1 MILRLRPFF
10 EVITMNMYDIMAD
23 LRSDSVKNIILDT
36 DAYNEIDD
44 QYAIAYA
51 MLSGDKVNLL
61 SINAAPFL
69 NSRSTSAA
77 DGMEKSYN
85 EIFNIRSLVNKDS
98 TVPVYRG
105 SLEFMK
111 DKKIPVES
119 EACEN
124 IIKTVTESEN
134 FVYVVAIGA
143 ITNVAS
149 AIVKCPDI
157 CKKMCVVWLGGHAL
171 HFPDVNEFNLKQD
184 VKAAQIVFDSGVPL
198 LVVPCNGVCTEFRT
212 TVPELEYYLRG
223 KNDLCDYL
231 VDITAAYNRTG
242 AQAWSK
248 VIWDV
253 TAVAALVY
261 PESLDMVV
269 MPRPYLTNDCRYA
282 VDNSRPHFIY
292 VRRINRDKLFADL
305 FTKLAN
311 K

>member
-1 MILRLRPFF
+1 
-10 EVITMNMYDIMAD
+10 MNMYDIMSD
-23 LRSDSVKNIILDT
+23 LRSDRVKQMILDT

-51 MLSGDKVNLL
+51 MLSNEKVELL

-85 EIFNIRSLVNKDS
+85 EIFNIRSLVDENS

-111 DKKIPVES
+111 DKKVPVES
-119 EACEN
+119 DACDN
-124 IIKTVTESEN
+124 IIRTVTESEN

-171 HFPDVNEFNLKQD
+171 HYPNTNEFNLKQD

-198 LVVPCNGVCTEFRT
+198 LVVPCCGVCTEFST

-223 KNDLCDYL
+223 KNALCDYL
-231 VDITAAYNRTG
+231 VDITAAYNRNGVT
-242 AQAWSK
+242 AWSK

-282 VDNSRPHFIY
+282 VDNSRPHYIY
-292 VRRINRDKLFADL
+292 VRRIYRDMLFADL
-305 FTKLAN
+305 FGKLAN

>member
-1 MILRLRPFF
+1 
-10 EVITMNMYDIMAD
+10 MNMFDIMAD
-23 LRSDSVKNIILDT
+23 LKSGSVKKIILDT

-44 QYAIAYA
+44 QYAIAYS
-51 MLSGDKVNLL
+51 MLSKDKVELL

-85 EIFNIRSLVNKDS
+85 EIFNIRGLVDKKS

-105 SLEFMK
+105 SMEFMK
-111 DKKIPVES
+111 DKNIPVES
-119 EACEN
+119 DACDN
-124 IIKTVTESEN
+124 IVRTVSESED
-134 FVYVVAIGA
+134 FIYVVAIGA

-171 HFPDVNEFNLKQD
+171 HYPDTKEFNLKQD
-184 VKAAQIVFDSGVPL
+184 VRSAQIVFDSGVPL

-223 KNDLCDYL
+223 KNELCNYL
-231 VDITAAYNRTG
+231 VDITAAYNRHG
-242 AQAWSK
+242 VSAWSK
-248 VIWDV
+248 VVWDV
-253 TAVAALVY
+253 TAVAALVL
-261 PESLDMVV
+261 PSSLDMVV
-269 MPRPYLTNDCRYA
+269 MPRPYLTDDCRYA

-292 VRRINRDKLFADL
+292 VRNINRDKLYADL
-305 FTKLAN
+305 FSKLAN
-311 K
+311 KKD

>member
-1 MILRLRPFF
+1 
-10 EVITMNMYDIMAD
+10 MNMYDIMSD
-23 LRSDSVKNIILDT
+23 LKSDRVKQMILDT

-51 MLSGDKVNLL
+51 MLSNEKVELL

-85 EIFNIRSLVNKDS
+85 EIFNIRSLVDENS

-111 DKKIPVES
+111 DKKVPVES
-119 EACEN
+119 DACDN
-124 IIKTVTESEN
+124 IIRTVTESEN

-171 HFPDVNEFNLKQD
+171 HYPNTNEFNLKQD

-198 LVVPCNGVCTEFRT
+198 LVVPCCGVCTEFST

-223 KNDLCDYL
+223 KNALCDYL
-231 VDITAAYNRTG
+231 VDITAAYNRNGVT
-242 AQAWSK
+242 AWSK

-282 VDNSRPHFIY
+282 VDNSRPHYIY
-292 VRRINRDKLFADL
+292 VRRIYRDMLFADL
-305 FTKLAN
+305 FGKLAN